1 VVHGSWSDRT
11 LTKTAKEAV
20 MTIRKGDR
28 APAFQLPQGPGE
40 VVDLAEHIGRDKVV
54 LLFFPLAFSS
64 VCTAELCKITSDWVE
79 WDELDARVFG
89 ISIDS
94 PFVVKRFREEEGIGF
109 PLLSDFNK
117 TVAAEYGVLYE
128 ELVGLKGVAKRS
140 AFVIDR
146 SGTVVYDWV
155 SEDSGV
161 EPDYEAIKRAV
172 EAA

>member
-1 VVHGSWSDRT
+1 
-11 LTKTAKEAV
+11 

-161 EPDYEAIKRAV
+161 EPDYEAIKQAV

>member
-1 VVHGSWSDRT
+1 
-11 LTKTAKEAV
+11 

-28 APAFQLPQGPGE
+28 APAFRLPQAPGDF
-40 VVDLAEHIGRDKVV
+40 VDLGDHIGRDKVV

-64 VCTAELCKITSDWVE
+64 VCTAELCRVSSDWIE

-89 ISIDS
+89 ISVDS
-94 PFVVKRFREEEGIGF
+94 PFVAKRFREEEGIGF

-128 ELVGLKGVAKRS
+128 DYFGLEGVAKRS

-146 SGTVVYDWV
+146 SGTVVYDWI
-155 SEDSGV
+155 SEDSAV

>member
-1 VVHGSWSDRT
+1 
-11 LTKTAKEAV
+11 
-20 MTIRKGDR
+20 
-28 APAFQLPQGPGE
+28 
-40 VVDLAEHIGRDKVV
+40 
-54 LLFFPLAFSS
+54 
-64 VCTAELCKITSDWVE
+64 
-79 WDELDARVFG
+79 VFG

>member
-1 VVHGSWSDRT
+1 
-11 LTKTAKEAV
+11 

-28 APAFQLPQGPGE
+28 APTFQLPQGPGD
-40 VVDLAEHIGRDKVV
+40 VVDMADHIGKDKVV

-64 VCTAELCKITSDWVE
+64 VCTAELCRVTSDWIE
-79 WDELDARVFG
+79 WDALDARVFG

-117 TVAAEYGVLYE
+117 TVCGEYGVLYD

-146 SGTVVYDWV
+146 GGVVVYDWV
-155 SEDSGV
+155 SEDSSV
-161 EPDYEAIKRAV
+161 EPDYGEIKRAV